1 MDTKC
6 TFSESNHN
14 TRNIWMKRGNV
25 TTPKEL
31 EASTSC
37 SGENI
42 LEIKGKLG
50 WVNSQLLKT
59 HIPLCWNISGSGGSV
74 KKGNKGMEEG
84 I

>member
-1 MDTKC
+1 
-6 TFSESNHN
+6 
-14 TRNIWMKRGNV
+14 MKRGNV

-59 HIPLCWNISGSGGSV
+59 HIPLC
-74 KKGNKGMEEG
+74 
-84 I
+84 